1 MTAGNSSQI
10 CDGAAAVLVA
20 SESAAAR
27 LGLEAR
33 ARFVSFGLSGVDP
46 HRMLHG
52 NPQACDQALERA
64 GLTWDDISVIEVN
77 EAFASVVLQFA
88 RDAGLE
94 DRWGDINPNGGG
106 ISLGHPLGATGA
118 RMTATLLNELER
130 REGTVRRRDDVH
142 RVRPGDRLRR
152 RTPLI
157 VTLRS
162 VGEMAGR
169 ALAREPKEIV
179 ARGYDA
185 IALRYAE
192 WAGQIDSPAMAWV
205 RELDAQLDDGAD
217 VLELGCGRG
226 VPATREL
233 ARRHRV
239 TGVDISA
246 VQIELARHHVPEAS
260 FVHSDA
266 MELEIAPA
274 SFDAVVALFVFG
286 HVPVEEQAG
295 LIARISLWLR
305 DGGFFLGTFATG
317 EAGQDVDDDWL
328 GVPMFFA
335 SLGGDAYAPLLR
347 DAGLE
352 PLRDEVVVQNEPGH
366 GDISFRWFLAR
377 AAA

>member
-1 MTAGNSSQI
+1 
-10 CDGAAAVLVA
+10 
-20 SESAAAR
+20 
-27 LGLEAR
+27 
-33 ARFVSFGLSGVDP
+33 
-46 HRMLHG
+46 
-52 NPQACDQALERA
+52 
-64 GLTWDDISVIEVN
+64 
-77 EAFASVVLQFA
+77 
-88 RDAGLE
+88 
-94 DRWGDINPNGGG
+94 
-106 ISLGHPLGATGA
+106 
-118 RMTATLLNELER
+118 
-130 REGTVRRRDDVH
+130 
-142 RVRPGDRLRR
+142 
-152 RTPLI
+152 
-157 VTLRS
+157 
-162 VGEMAGR
+162 MAGR

-192 WAGQIDSPAMAWV
+192 WAGQIESPVMAWV
-205 RELDAQLDDGAD
+205 RALDAQLDDGAD

-260 FVHSDA
+260 FVHSDV
-266 MELEIAPA
+266 MELEVAPA

-286 HVPVEEQAG
+286 HVPVDEQAG

-317 EAGQDVDDDWL
+317 EAGQGVDDDWL

-335 SLGGDAYAPLLR
+335 SLGSEAYAPLLR

-352 PLRDEVVVQNEPGH
+352 PLRDEIVVQNEPGH